1 MRGIEQYSAAEAPLL
16 LKSGW
21 LVALAILLAACG
33 VRHDDGMR
41 PDTGL
46 PTILVINHGDTSA
59 RVYRA
64 DRSYLGR
71 VGAGESRCFTLHT
84 PMSLVVERLD
94 GTWRMPDFSPYS
106 APGWRIE
113 IANHPKLVRREM
125 VGSLLPAEP
134 CQ

>member
-1 MRGIEQYSAAEAPLL
+1 MKGNDQSSTGDTRLPLTPR
-16 LKSGW
+16 W
-21 LVALAILLAACG
+21 LVGLAVLLAACG
-33 VRHDDGMR
+33 VRHDDGIR

-113 IANHPKLVRREM
+113 IANHPKLVRQEM
-125 VGSLLPAEP
+125 VGSLLPADP

>member
-33 VRHDDGMR
+33 VRHDEGMR

-64 DRSYLGR
+64 DRTYLGR
-71 VGAGESRCFTLHT
+71 VGGGDSRCFTLHT

-113 IANHPKLVRREM
+113 IANHPKLVRQEM
-125 VGSLLPAEP
+125 VGSLLPTDP

>member
-1 MRGIEQYSAAEAPLL
+1 MRGIEQYGTDEIRHLL
-16 LKSGW
+16 TPGW
-21 LVALAILLAACG
+21 LVGLAILLAACG
-33 VRHDDGMR
+33 VRHDDAMR

-84 PMSLVVERLD
+84 PMSLVVEGLD

-125 VGSLLPAEP
+125 VGSLLPTDP